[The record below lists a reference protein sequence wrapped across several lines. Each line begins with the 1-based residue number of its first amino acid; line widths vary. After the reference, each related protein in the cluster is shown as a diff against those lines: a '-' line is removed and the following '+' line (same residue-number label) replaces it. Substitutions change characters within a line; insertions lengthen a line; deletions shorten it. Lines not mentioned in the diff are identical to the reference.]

1 MRVPAGLLSGAAV
14 TGLLAAGL
22 TAAAPAASAV
32 TTAKTVTAVKTG
44 TAVKTATAVKA
55 AAAPAGVRAPW
66 AELANAATGADLWS
80 RSSVS
85 ERPMGSVTKVMTA
98 YVVIEAG
105 GLNRVITVPEGIVAY
120 DKKYDASTAGLVPG
134 EKLTA
139 LQLLYAMML
148 PSGCDAA
155 YTLATAYGPGFTAFV
170 AKMNATARKL
180 GLSKTH
186 FSDPSGLPNPGQYT
200 NYSTVRDLISLGRDA
215 MKLAVFRQVVATRSY
230 HRGGRRRAPGAH
242 LEEPEPAADQLLRGD
257 RHQDRVHRR
266 GRGVPAVRGAA
277 RQHDA
282 DRRGAA
288 LRGVRVGVRP
298 GRTGP
303 RRDRDAELGLQ
314 PLAAAPPR
322 PIPRRPA
329 RRFPRRSVP
338 RRSRGSSRRAARCPC
353 DRLSAVP
360 LAVSSPCD
368 RM

>member
-1 MRVPAGLLSGAAV
+1 MQVPAGLLSGAAV
-14 TGLLAAGL
+14 TGLLVAGL

-32 TTAKTVTAVKTG
+32 TTAKTVT
-44 TAVKTATAVKA
+44 TAKNVTAVKA

-215 MKLAVFRQVVATRSY
+215 MKLAVFRQVVAARSY
-230 HRGGRRRAPGAH
+230 HLAAGAGHRAH
-242 LEEPEPAADQLLRGD
+242 TWKNLNQLLTSYSGA
-257 RHQDRVHRR
+257 VGIKTGFTAAAGECLLFEARR
-266 GRGVPAVRGAA
+266 GSTTLIGAVLHSAA
-277 RQHDA
+277 TESASDQ
-282 DRRGAA
+282 AA
-288 LRGVRVGVRP
+288 PV
-298 GRTGP
+298 
-303 RRDRDAELGLQ
+303 RDATAMLNWG
-314 PLAAAPPR
+314 
-322 PIPRRPA
+322 
-329 RRFPRRSVP
+329 F
-338 RRSRGSSRRAARCPC
+338 SR
-353 DRLSAVP
+353 
-360 LAVSSPCD
+360 
-368 RM
+368 

>member
-22 TAAAPAASAV
+22 TAAAPAASAAA
-32 TTAKTVTAVKTG
+32 TTVKTVTA
-44 TAVKTATAVKA
+44 AKA

-98 YVVIEAG
+98 YAVIEAG
-105 GLNRVITVPEGIVAY
+105 DLNRVITVPEGIVAY

-155 YTLATAYGPGFTAFV
+155 YTLAVAYGPGFTAFV

-230 HRGGRRRAPGAH
+230 HLAVGAGHRAHTWMNLNQLLTSYSGAVGIKTGFTAAAGECLLFEARRGGTTLIGAVLHSAASESASDQAAP
-242 LEEPEPAADQLLRGD
+242 
-257 RHQDRVHRR
+257 V
-266 GRGVPAVRGAA
+266 
-277 RQHDA
+277 
-282 DRRGAA
+282 
-288 LRGVRVGVRP
+288 
-298 GRTGP
+298 
-303 RRDRDAELGLQ
+303 RDATAMLNWG
-314 PLAAAPPR
+314 
-322 PIPRRPA
+322 
-329 RRFPRRSVP
+329 F
-338 RRSRGSSRRAARCPC
+338 SR
-353 DRLSAVP
+353 
-360 LAVSSPCD
+360 
-368 RM
+368 

>member
-14 TGLLAAGL
+14 TGLLAAAL
-22 TAAAPAASAV
+22 TAAAPAAGAA
-32 TTAKTVTAVKTG
+32 TT
-44 TAVKTATAVKA
+44 VKTAAAAKA

-98 YVVIEAG
+98 YAVIEAG
-105 GLNRVITVPEGIVAY
+105 DLNRVITVPEGIVAY

-155 YTLATAYGPGFTAFV
+155 YTLAVAYGPGFTAFV

-230 HRGGRRRAPGAH
+230 HLAAGAGHRAHTWTNLNQLLTSYSGAVGIKTGFTAAAGECLLFEARRGGTTLIGAVLHSAASESASDQAAP
-242 LEEPEPAADQLLRGD
+242 
-257 RHQDRVHRR
+257 V
-266 GRGVPAVRGAA
+266 
-277 RQHDA
+277 
-282 DRRGAA
+282 
-288 LRGVRVGVRP
+288 
-298 GRTGP
+298 
-303 RRDRDAELGLQ
+303 RDATAMLNWG
-314 PLAAAPPR
+314 
-322 PIPRRPA
+322 
-329 RRFPRRSVP
+329 FSH
-338 RRSRGSSRRAARCPC
+338 
-353 DRLSAVP
+353 
-360 LAVSSPCD
+360 
-368 RM
+368 